1 MSSYTVPFNL
11 VAFVILLPL
20 RYLSNPRWFHKINV
34 FLIKL
39 FNLPV
44 LLLIALLTRAKHRNY
59 GRSTSSTITLQTQR
73 AWAALNSSVPW
84 EGTVEGVG
92 RIFEREL
99 TDKATLVESIDAP
112 EEDEDA
118 IEEIPAKDNQRRAS
132 VASVSDFRNGRGE
145 ASSSSSSK
153 TGLSR
158 SRSSIQQGRMGSLG
172 SPLAKIFT
180 LHGQTIP
187 ESSSSAVNSPI
198 GGALNHKELQERLEN
213 IEGMLK
219 ALLGEVAK
227 SGKEKPSSSMPLR
240 SMTGQQ
246 EESYDS
252 EPES

>member
-1 MSSYTVPFNL
+1 MSSYTVPANL
-11 VAFVILLPL
+11 VAFIILLPL
-20 RYLSNPRWFHKINV
+20 RNLSNPRWFHKINV

-73 AWAALNSSVPW
+73 AWAALHSSVPW

-112 EEDEDA
+112 AEEEDTVAD
-118 IEEIPAKDNQRRAS
+118 IPKESQRRAS
-132 VASVSDFRNGRGE
+132 IVSASDSRSGAGGE
-145 ASSSSSSK
+145 GSTSSNQKS
-153 TGLSR
+153 TLNR
-158 SRSSIQQGRMGSLG
+158 SRSSRMGSLG

-187 ESSSSAVNSPI
+187 ESSSSSNISTPL

-227 SGKEKPSSSMPLR
+227 SGKEKTSSSMPLR

-252 EPES
+252 ESES